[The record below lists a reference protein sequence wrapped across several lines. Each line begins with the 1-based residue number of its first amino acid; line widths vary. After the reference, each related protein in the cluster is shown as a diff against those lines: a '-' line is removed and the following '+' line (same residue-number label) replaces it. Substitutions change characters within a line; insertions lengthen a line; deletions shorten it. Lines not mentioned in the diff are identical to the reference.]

1 MKRTNLLECLSDN
14 IVIDKDKCTTCGICV
29 ETCIMDN
36 LRMKLSPCRQACPLG
51 VNCQGYVQ
59 LIARKKEGEAV
70 ALLRETLPF
79 PGILGRICTH
89 PCEENCHHKKI
100 DGQAIAIRGLKR
112 YLADHFD
119 DKEAALPRMA
129 PDSGKNIAVIGSGPA
144 GLMAAYDLRVKGH
157 AVTVFD
163 SKKEPGGM
171 LRWGIPEFRL
181 SLAVLEEEIELL
193 KNMGV
198 QFCCSVAIGSYKT
211 ETNKTIGELKKEFQ
225 AIILATGCPNHAKL
239 NVKGED
245 LPGVF
250 HGIPFLQD
258 VRAGKQPEI
267 GKKVVVIGGGN
278 VAVDTA
284 QTALRLGAQTVSMV
298 CLESENEIPAMEE
311 DLAMAKSE
319 GIELKYSWGSPNFFS
334 IDGQLDSV
342 EFMRCTSVFDA
353 HGNFS
358 PDFDSCEIK
367 SVEADSVIVAIGQK
381 TDASFLETLGLTAD
395 IISQIDPITLQTP
408 DEMIFMAGD
417 VMTGPSSVI
426 EAMAKGR
433 NAAESAHR
441 FIKGEHLKYGRA
453 YEGPIETDFDIDT
466 SRGNELKRHNVSEH
480 QCQRKSDFKELVN
493 SYDTVTA
500 QKEAG
505 RCYSCGD
512 PFGKFRTCWFCLPC
526 EVECPND
533 ALYVEIPYLMR

>member
-14 IVIDKDKCTTCGICV
+14 IVIDKDRCTACGICV

-36 LRMKLSPCRQACPLG
+36 LRMKLSPCREACPLG

-59 LIARKKEGEAV
+59 LIARQKEDEAV
-70 ALLRETLPF
+70 ALLKQTLPF

-89 PCEENCHHKKI
+89 PCEEHCHHKKI
-100 DGQAIAIRGLKR
+100 DGQAVAIRGLKR
-112 YLADHFD
+112 YLADFCD
-119 DKEAALPRMA
+119 GKETILPKMA
-129 PDSGKNIAVIGSGPA
+129 PDSGKKIAVIGSGPA
-144 GLMAAYDLRVKGH
+144 GMMAAYDLRLAGH

-163 SKKEPGGM
+163 SANEPGGM

-181 SLAVLEEEIELL
+181 PLSSLEKEIQML
-193 KNMGV
+193 KDMGV
-198 QFCCSVAIGSYKT
+198 QFACNVAIGPHKT
-211 ETNKTIGELKKEFQ
+211 KTDKTIEELKKEFQ
-225 AIILATGCPNHAKL
+225 AIILSTGCPEHTKL

-245 LPGVF
+245 LAQVF
-250 HGIPFLQD
+250 HGIPFLKD
-258 VRAGKQPEI
+258 VRSGKQPKL

-278 VAVDTA
+278 VAVDAA
-284 QTALRLGAQTVSMV
+284 QTALRLGAQKISMV
-298 CLESENEIPAMEE
+298 CLESENEIPAMKE
-311 DLAMAKSE
+311 DLAAAKSE
-319 GIELKYSWGSPNFFS
+319 GIELKYSWGSPNFIA
-334 IDGQLDSV
+334 IDGQLGSV

-358 PDFDSCEIK
+358 PDFDSCELK

-381 TDASFLETLGLTAD
+381 ADASFLETMGLSGD
-395 IISQIDPITLQTP
+395 IIAQIDSITQQTS
-408 DEMIFMAGD
+408 DDMIFMAGD
-417 VMTGPSSVI
+417 VLTGPSSVI

-441 FIKGEHLKYGRA
+441 FVKGEHLKYGRA
-453 YEGPIETDFDIDT
+453 YEGPIETDFEIDI
-466 SRGNELKRHNVSEH
+466 SRGNGLNRHSVPGH
-480 QCQRKSDFKELVN
+480 QCQGKGDFKELGN
-493 SYDTVTA
+493 SYDTLAA
-500 QKEAG
+500 QEEAG